1 MEKHYV
7 ETTRIF
13 QTSKLHRKTVRGNN
27 ADFSTIEIAL
37 KKAHGNDVD
46 FSVSE
51 ITSNKYVEMTWK
63 FVEIWSLTY
72 QRNIRGKSTPIR
84 SGVPVGKLL
93 MQRYG
98 LHIKTINPLKWN
110 MMRR

>member
-1 MEKHYV
+1 M

-13 QTSKLHRKTVRGNN
+13 QTLKLHRKTVRGNN

-51 ITSNKYVEMTWK
+51 ITAKKYVEMTWK

-72 QRNIRGKSTPIR
+72 QHNIHGKSTPIR

-93 MQRYG
+93 MQR
-98 LHIKTINPLKWN
+98 
-110 MMRR
+110 

>member
-7 ETTRIF
+7 ETTQIF

-46 FSVSE
+46 FSVSG
-51 ITSNKYVEMTWK
+51 ITLKKYVEMTWK
-63 FVEIWSLTY
+63 FV
-72 QRNIRGKSTPIR
+72 
-84 SGVPVGKLL
+84 
-93 MQRYG
+93 
-98 LHIKTINPLKWN
+98 
-110 MMRR
+110 